1 MHSDFTKALNSW
13 YVEVGPHCM
22 TLQLKDCKVPKTRLE
37 AEALGLLSS
46 MKQLEF

>member
-1 MHSDFTKALNSW
+1 
-13 YVEVGPHCM
+13 VGPHCM

-37 AEALGLLSS
+37 AEGLLSN